1 MVYPEPRKTAKDLT
15 LALKLHKP
23 KVGLFRSQP
32 FVDREGI
39 SCVNFTAIERSL
51 TVCAARDD
59 ERIITHI

>member
-1 MVYPEPRKTAKDLT
+1 MFVRLGPKDLT

-23 KVGLFRSQP
+23 KSRPIRSQP
-32 FVDREGI
+32 FVDHEGI

-51 TVCAARDD
+51 TVCAAWDD

>member
-1 MVYPEPRKTAKDLT
+1 MLVRLGPKDLT

-23 KVGLFRSQP
+23 KVGLFEASP
-32 FVDREGI
+32 SDHEGI
-39 SCVNFTAIERSL
+39 SCVNFTTIERSL